1 MSNIKNINFPHN
13 VNYFFYSDLITLT
26 GNNFNIIGL
35 KLNGTKYLKNAEYFK
50 YFQNICA
57 KECRII
63 QNIFQRK
70 LKIILILQKIFF
82 KDMEYNKMSLTV
94 QLRENS

>member
-35 KLNGTKYLKNAEYFK
+35 KLNGTKDLKNAEYFK
-50 YFQNICA
+50 YF
-57 KECRII
+57 
-63 QNIFQRK
+63 
-70 LKIILILQKIFF
+70 
-82 KDMEYNKMSLTV
+82 
-94 QLRENS
+94 